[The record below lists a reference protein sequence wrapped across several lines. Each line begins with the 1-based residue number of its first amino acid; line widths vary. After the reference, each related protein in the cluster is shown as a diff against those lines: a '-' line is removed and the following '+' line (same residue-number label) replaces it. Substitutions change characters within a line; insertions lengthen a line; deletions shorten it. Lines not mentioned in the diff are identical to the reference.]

1 MKLSGDYL
9 NLIKNEGFMLDIN
22 KKAQEHGAGL
32 VTNMMGMPSQFEM
45 LQKEFK

>member
-22 KKAQEHGAGL
+22 KKAEALGSNL
-32 VTNMMGMPSQFEM
+32 ITNTMGMPSQFEM
-45 LQKEFK
+45 L